1 MNTLQIYL
9 GMDKSKLQSI
19 FVDPK
24 DDEEKMNQQQFATED
39 KVKRKWVLISS
50 DYKSAFKTK

>member
-1 MNTLQIYL
+1 
-9 GMDKSKLQSI
+9 
-19 FVDPK
+19 
-24 DDEEKMNQQQFATED
+24 MNQQQFATED